1 MVTHRQ
7 QDLQQR
13 FRRAVAFLKAR
24 VSPEGL
30 YGLYFTAGILV
41 LAGATWL
48 FGAISE
54 DLITGDP
61 LVAVDKVISEVF
73 RYLANPQFTAAMQFA
88 SSFAA
93 ASTIGVLF
101 ALFGGMFCL
110 QAALV
115 LVLGMGSGR
124 WRRHP
129 AQSRIEKCLRSGQA
143 RMGRS
148 AECA

>member
-1 MVTHRQ
+1 MVTHRK

-101 ALFGGMFCL
+101 ALFGGMFVYKRL
-110 QAALV
+110 WYWFSAWVLVVGGGILLNLV
-115 LVLGMGSGR
+115 LKNLFDR
-124 WRRHP
+124 
-129 AQSRIEKCLRSGQA
+129 A
-143 RMGRS
+143 RPGKGRS